1 MTDTGIGIAAA
12 DLDLVFD
19 RFRQLSRNDERR
31 SREGAGIGLSLVQQL
46 VSLLGGR
53 VSVTSTEGRGST
65 FAVELPWGAPAA
77 RSATRPSITP
87 RPVESFISEASGW
100 ALRSID
106 GSETTSPAVQGQLGE
121 HPSSPVTASPA
132 ATTRAA
138 VEVER
143 PRLLLV
149 EDNADMRDY
158 TSRHLAADYDV
169 VPVGDGLAAL
179 QRMRTDPPIDIVLA
193 DVMMPRMDG
202 LQLVREIRDDE
213 RLRDVPVVLLSAR
226 AGVEASTTGL
236 VEGADDYVTKPFQ
249 PQELR
254 ARLASNLVRARARS
268 RDAAW
273 LRAILGAI
281 QEPFVVADTDGRVL
295 EINDA
300 FTRAYGWSLADGPL
314 TPPYPWWV
322 SADHL
327 PDERRSAERRMD
339 LLQVGKTVMDDHH
352 RILRKGGGDAW
363 IHLRAAT
370 VPASAEHAGFVI
382 AVARD
387 ETRERESRMRREL
400 AARIAVDLAAAD
412 DLESVLATAVTGFTV
427 LFDGAVTL
435 RVAPERGDTVV
446 LSPRGRVRVEQLPH
460 PVRQGLLGRPGAD
473 VRAGDKREGL
483 LLAPTS
489 QRSDCRAWVQ
499 FDEPRLVPSDELIVG
514 DLLAQALGQAV
525 DRVVDRRD
533 SAAKQEQL
541 GQAIESHRL
550 IGQAVGILIE
560 RHRTTPVEAFE
571 MLRQASL
578 HRNIKLREIA
588 QRVVESGEEP
598 TTA

>member
-1 MTDTGIGIAAA
+1 
-12 DLDLVFD
+12 
-19 RFRQLSRNDERR
+19 
-31 SREGAGIGLSLVQQL
+31 
-46 VSLLGGR
+46 
-53 VSVTSTEGRGST
+53 
-65 FAVELPWGAPAA
+65 
-77 RSATRPSITP
+77 
-87 RPVESFISEASGW
+87 
-100 ALRSID
+100 
-106 GSETTSPAVQGQLGE
+106 
-121 HPSSPVTASPA
+121 
-132 ATTRAA
+132 
-138 VEVER
+138 
-143 PRLLLV
+143 
-149 EDNADMRDY
+149 
-158 TSRHLAADYDV
+158 
-169 VPVGDGLAAL
+169 
-179 QRMRTDPPIDIVLA
+179 
-193 DVMMPRMDG
+193 
-202 LQLVREIRDDE
+202 
-213 RLRDVPVVLLSAR
+213 
-226 AGVEASTTGL
+226 
-236 VEGADDYVTKPFQ
+236 
-249 PQELR
+249 
-254 ARLASNLVRARARS
+254 
-268 RDAAW
+268 
-273 LRAILGAI
+273 
-281 QEPFVVADTDGRVL
+281 
-295 EINDA
+295 
-300 FTRAYGWSLADGPL
+300 
-314 TPPYPWWV
+314 
-322 SADHL
+322 
-327 PDERRSAERRMD
+327 MD

-460 PVRQGLLGRPGAD
+460 PVRQGLLGGR
-473 VRAGDKREGL
+473 
-483 LLAPTS
+483 APTS
-489 QRSDCRAWVQ
+489 APVTSGRVSCWPPSRSGPTAARGCSSTSRASCRPTSSSSATCS
-499 FDEPRLVPSDELIVG
+499 PRRWG
-514 DLLAQALGQAV
+514 
-525 DRVVDRRD
+525 RR
-533 SAAKQEQL
+533 STVSSTVATVRPKQEQL